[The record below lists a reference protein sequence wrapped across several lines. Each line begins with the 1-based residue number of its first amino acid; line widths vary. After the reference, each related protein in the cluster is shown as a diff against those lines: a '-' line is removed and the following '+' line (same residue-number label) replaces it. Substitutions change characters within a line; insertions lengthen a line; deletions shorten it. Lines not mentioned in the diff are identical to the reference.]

1 MPRAT
6 KIAKLHPKNS
16 TSTLVKRVLAVPV
29 NCAGVWVGAPPA
41 VVVATLLVVVLVPV
55 AAEPP
60 EAVDSLSGPVVVG
73 FFEVVGSMI
82 AVELVLGEFVAE
94 EEDVGLTGVE
104 ELDVG
109 PCGVVVLEDVGPSGV
124 VVLEDV
130 GPSGVD
136 DDDVGST
143 TLLELLGA
151 DPPIH

>member
-1 MPRAT
+1 MLRAT
-6 KIAKLHPKNS
+6 KIAKLHPKSS
-16 TSTLVKRVLAVPV
+16 TSILVKRVLAAPV

-41 VVVATLLVVVLVPV
+41 VIVAALLVVVLVPV

-60 EAVDSLSGPVVVG
+60 GAVDSLPGPVVVG
-73 FFEVVGSMI
+73 FFEVVGGTI

-94 EEDVGLTGVE
+94 KEDVGPTSIE
-104 ELDVG
+104 EL
-109 PCGVVVLEDVGPSGV
+109 DVGPSGV

-130 GPSGVD
+130 GPSGVVMLEDVGPSSVD
-136 DDDVGST
+136 DEDVGST